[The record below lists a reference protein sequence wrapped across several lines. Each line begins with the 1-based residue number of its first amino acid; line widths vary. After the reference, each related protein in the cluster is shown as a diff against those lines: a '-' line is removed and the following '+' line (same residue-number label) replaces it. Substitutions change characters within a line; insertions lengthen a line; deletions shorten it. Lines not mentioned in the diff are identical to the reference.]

1 MCLSVAGLGV
11 AWRWE
16 GWGGAINVGF
26 FLANLGLYRVLRG
39 KFLPLRAVA
48 IFSLVLIPGMLF
60 LVCWWRT
67 RSSETIDQGAQH
79 GWKANGSDGGNQG
92 LVSLAS
98 LVRGLGQW
106 LLLRQ
111 NVKRAG
117 WWILATAIGWVIAAG
132 AGVGAITGTALVLLL
147 RYAPRDP

>member
-1 MCLSVAGLGV
+1 MANTGDGADRTIRRIRRIARIWGTVIIGITLVIIIAHVVVPDTNATDYPPSENLLPLAMCLSVAGLGV

-16 GWGGAINVGF
+16 GLGGAINVGF

-67 RSSETIDQGAQH
+67 RSSETIDQGAQY

-92 LVSLAS
+92 LV
-98 LVRGLGQW
+98 
-106 LLLRQ
+106 
-111 NVKRAG
+111 
-117 WWILATAIGWVIAAG
+117 
-132 AGVGAITGTALVLLL
+132 
-147 RYAPRDP
+147 